1 MNIGGTYHPST
12 DFIIPPEIIRPTY
25 GTPAKPAGE
34 GDVTSGRRR
43 GKRAAR
49 DGAYRSGDSEEYS
62 RARSALRKGI
72 KAAKGAYK
80 RRIEAHFDT
89 SANSR
94 EVWQGIRALTDYRRA
109 PSSPVNCS
117 STLADELNLFYARFD
132 RDNKEAVSSPLP
144 SGGSTTPILDLH
156 QVRLCLR
163 NINPRKAA
171 GPDGVLGR
179 VLKDCADELAEVF
192 TNIFNLSLSTSWVPT
207 CFKAAT
213 IIPVPKQT
221 NVTCLNDYRPVALT
235 PIPAKCLE
243 RLVIKHIK
251 EAIPSALDQYQFAYR
266 ENRSTEDAVAIVIH
280 TLLEHLEHKNTYA
293 RLLFVDFSSAFNT
306 ILPNILLQKLSNLG

>member
-12 DFIIPPEIIRPTY
+12 DFIIPPEIISPPI
-25 GTPAKPAGE
+25 GTPAKPGWRRRRYE
-34 GDVTSGRRR
+34 RRRR
-43 GKRAAR
+43 GKRAGMAPT
-49 DGAYRSGDSEEYS
+49 GLGTVEYS
-62 RARSALRKGI
+62 RARSALRKTI

-94 EVWQGIRALTDYRRA
+94 EVWQGIRA
-109 PSSPVNCS
+109 

-132 RDNKEAVSSPLP
+132 RDNKEAISYPLP
-144 SGGSTTPILDLH
+144 SGGSTTPSLDLH

-221 NVTCLNDYRPVALT
+221 NVTCLND
-235 PIPAKCLE
+235 
-243 RLVIKHIK
+243 
-251 EAIPSALDQYQFAYR
+251 
-266 ENRSTEDAVAIVIH
+266 
-280 TLLEHLEHKNTYA
+280 
-293 RLLFVDFSSAFNT
+293 
-306 ILPNILLQKLSNLG
+306 